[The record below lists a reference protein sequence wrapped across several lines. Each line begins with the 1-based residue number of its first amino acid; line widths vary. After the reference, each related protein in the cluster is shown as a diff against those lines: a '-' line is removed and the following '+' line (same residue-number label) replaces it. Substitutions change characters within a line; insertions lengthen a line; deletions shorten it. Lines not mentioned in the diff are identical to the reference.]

1 MNKNYIVSEEQL
13 QRIIE
18 NIEPSKTAVKNICD
32 SEKFCKAQGKITFGQ
47 LRAIVDSATKKRLFK
62 HVGEG
67 GIKATIR
74 ILPWFVPQLF
84 LPGMIAASV
93 RAINKILA
101 PSLTETENYK
111 TFWGKAIL
119 KSFKVA
125 EGEINLSDPLSK
137 IFFISDGLLTMMDD
151 KYKVKFAKHIANLAA
166 NKPNDEEVPDYFV
179 ENELR
184 KWVNDKFLLNPPI
197 PPKISDSDD
206 DDSIDWE
213 KDDEEIKEDKS
224 AKKQFRKD
232 LQTDPDFIKFKKDS
246 VDFGVPNVSVKDD
259 FIKKRRYTRV
269 GKNDDLFEQEE
280 ETKDETSITPD
291 FFKNVYNP
299 DDKSIVG
306 AYTIYDET
314 DKMVE
319 LLNVKETLTQK
330 GIYMDGAEPYN
341 IKIHKVKLP
350 KSQIEILGP
359 VEGKEGFQYIKIP
372 YWLFKKQSD
381 DLSVKRYPKLKRITF
396 NQFQYKDNE
405 FLKSMSD
412 PKIIEHLVS
421 SNPDEGLT
429 KTWTHSVSRR
439 YNPEG

>member
-1 MNKNYIVSEEQL
+1 MNKNYIVNENQL
-13 QRIIE
+13 QKIIE
-18 NIEPSKTAVKNICD
+18 QIVPSKTAVKNICD

-47 LRAIVDSATKKRLFK
+47 LRALVDSATKKRIFK

-74 ILPWFVPQLF
+74 VLPWFVPQLF

-101 PSLTETENYK
+101 PSLVETENYK

-125 EGEINLSDPLSK
+125 EGEINLSDPLTK
-137 IFFISDGLLTMMDD
+137 IFFISDGLMTMMDD
-151 KYKVKFAKHIANLAA
+151 KYKVKFAKYIADLAA
-166 NKPNDEEVPDYFV
+166 EKPNDEEVPDYFV

-197 PPKISDSDD
+197 PPKISDTT
-206 DDSIDWE
+206 DDSFDDWDNE
-213 KDDEEIKEDKS
+213 NI
-224 AKKQFRKD
+224 
-232 LQTDPDFIKFKKDS
+232 
-246 VDFGVPNVSVKDD
+246 N
-259 FIKKRRYTRV
+259 
-269 GKNDDLFEQEE
+269 EQEE
-280 ETKDETSITPD
+280 EESNEDTTITPD
-291 FFKNVYNP
+291 FYKNVYNP
-299 DDKSIVG
+299 EDKSIVG

-319 LLNVKETLTQK
+319 LLNVKEILTNK
-330 GIYMDGAEPYN
+330 GFYMDGADPYN

-359 VEGKEGFQYIKIP
+359 VEGKEGFQFIKIP

-381 DLSVKRYPKLKRITF
+381 DLTIKRYPKSKRITF
-396 NQFQYKDNE
+396 NQFQYKDND

-412 PKIIEHLVS
+412 PKIIDHLVS
-421 SNPDEGLT
+421 SNPDGGTT

-439 YNPEG
+439 YKPEE

>member
-1 MNKNYIVSEEQL
+1 MNKNYIVNENQL
-13 QRIIE
+13 QKIIE
-18 NIEPSKTAVKNICD
+18 QIVPSKTAVKNICD

-47 LRAIVDSATKKRLFK
+47 LRALVDSATKKRIFK

-74 ILPWFVPQLF
+74 VLPWFVPQLF

-101 PSLTETENYK
+101 PSLVETENYK

-125 EGEINLSDPLSK
+125 EGEINLSDPLTK
-137 IFFISDGLLTMMDD
+137 IFFISDGLMTMMDD
-151 KYKVKFAKHIANLAA
+151 KYKVKFAKYIADLAA
-166 NKPNDEEVPDYFV
+166 EKPNDEEVPDYFV

-197 PPKISDSDD
+197 PPKISDTT
-206 DDSIDWE
+206 DDSFDDWDNE
-213 KDDEEIKEDKS
+213 NI
-224 AKKQFRKD
+224 
-232 LQTDPDFIKFKKDS
+232 
-246 VDFGVPNVSVKDD
+246 N
-259 FIKKRRYTRV
+259 
-269 GKNDDLFEQEE
+269 EQEE
-280 ETKDETSITPD
+280 EESNEDTTITPD
-291 FFKNVYNP
+291 FYKNVYNP

-319 LLNVKETLTQK
+319 LLNVKEILTNK
-330 GIYMDGAEPYN
+330 GFYMDGADPYN

-359 VEGKEGFQYIKIP
+359 VEGKEGFQFIKIP

-381 DLSVKRYPKLKRITF
+381 DLTVKRYPKLKRITF
-396 NQFQYKDNE
+396 NQFQYKDNN

-412 PKIIEHLVS
+412 PKIIDHLVS
-421 SNPDEGLT
+421 SNPDGGTT

-439 YNPEG
+439 YKPEE